1 MLDFNTNTNVTQVYR
16 FSDLTSFEIGFMRLV
31 RLVLRA
37 CRILVRARV
46 RLRAADLPMSNCTP
60 HWRGSDTT
68 RPLLGP
74 APQRQAI
81 LSRPERDLR
90 QTF

>member
-1 MLDFNTNTNVTQVYR
+1 
-16 FSDLTSFEIGFMRLV
+16 MRLV

-37 CRILVRARV
+37 WRTLVRARV
-46 RLRAADLPMSNCTP
+46 RLSAADLPMSSCTP
-60 HWRGSDTT
+60 HWRGSATT
-68 RPLLGP
+68 RPFLGP

-81 LSRPERDLR
+81 FSCPDLLLR

>member
-1 MLDFNTNTNVTQVYR
+1 MRLYR
-16 FSDLTSFEIGFMRLV
+16 LSARTSFEMGLMRLV

-37 CRILVRARV
+37 WRILVRARV
-46 RLRAADLPMSNCTP
+46 RLSAADLPMSSCTP

-68 RPLLGP
+68 LPFLRP
-74 APQRQAI
+74 APHRQAI
-81 LSRPERDLR
+81 LSLPLRDRR